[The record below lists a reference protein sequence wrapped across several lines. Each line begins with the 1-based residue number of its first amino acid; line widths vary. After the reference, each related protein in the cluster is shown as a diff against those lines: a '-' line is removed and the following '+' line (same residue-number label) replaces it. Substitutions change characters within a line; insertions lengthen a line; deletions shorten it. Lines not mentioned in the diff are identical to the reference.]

1 MNKIAGHGFPGSWAF
16 DWQWIIRSHDPPS
29 ILPRVFLVSQATLNN
44 FQSRNRVGYTYHWE
58 KKVIDRILDR
68 SRVSDFTNQAQQL
81 PTRVFNLLASLCVK
95 TKEQENHTRARRFSL
110 LFQKRLSRPL
120 ARNVTDPRT
129 ASVIALYAD
138 RETFEISPFV
148 RERG

>member
-1 MNKIAGHGFPGSWAF
+1 MYIPLGEESNRPNIGSITNF
-16 DWQWIIRSHDPPS
+16 RLYESS
-29 ILPRVFLVSQATLNN
+29 ITV
-44 FQSRNRVGYTYHWE
+44 
-58 KKVIDRILDR
+58 
-68 SRVSDFTNQAQQL
+68 TNL
-81 PTRVFNLLASLCVK
+81 FASLCVK
-95 TKEQENHTRARRFSL
+95 TKEQENHTRARRFFL